1 MEFVQNDLCFE
12 VINESEKTVKVKGT
26 QALVDAEPRDIIV
39 PATVKNNDVEYTV
52 VAVGGTFSFQ
62 GNKKYW
68 KEDSRRS
75 EGGLWM
81 DNVGTHSVRGFAYT
95 KIKSITLPDT
105 LTSICDYAFE
115 MCKQLVAITIP
126 CTVKMVG
133 KNNDIWRY
141 RCGCSTIRIQAKS
154 IEEYCNCDINKL
166 LRESGYNIA
175 SHLIINGEEV
185 TNIVLPDTIT
195 NIPDDAFY
203 NCRNITS
210 ITISNSVTS
219 IGVEAFRD
227 CIGLTSITIPNSITS
242 IGERAFPGCTGLTS
256 ITIPNSGTSIGNS
269 AFRGCSKLIS
279 ITIPNSIT
287 SIGES
292 AFYECKSLRFIT
304 IPKSVT
310 SIGCRAFNDCY
321 NLMSITVLPEDIMI
335 GNEVF
340 KYTQWWN
347 NQPDGF
353 VYLGKILLG
362 YKGSRLDVQS
372 AVDVKEGT
380 TSIAANAFYGC
391 TNMPAVNLPK
401 SLKCI
406 GGNAFSYCKM
416 LTSISIP
423 SSIIRIGNYI
433 FSTND
438 KLTSLILTADSIEE
452 YCKSGINEQLEKS
465 YTGSRILK
473 IKDEEVTEVVISD
486 TVTSILPYAFTRI
499 PGITSVKIPDSVT
512 SIGERAF
519 YQSTKLETLTLPSG
533 IVTISKEAFCAC
545 SGLTSITIPNSV
557 TTIEDSAFK
566 NCKALTSITIP
577 DSVTTIGAYAL
588 KDCDTLTSITIPYS
602 VTTIGK
608 GALGGCDKLDT
619 IIIENTPE
627 NITFDF
633 ANNSDDNWISK
644 VQFVGQPENV
654 EQLKAAAAA
663 RVASAAQKAALKE
676 AAAPAETPTAEP
688 VPAPATPVA
697 AQPAET
703 PKPAAPTINLETLI
717 AAALV
722 DGIVTDKERSILC
735 KKVKETGGDVD
746 EFELLLDARIYEA
759 QQKNNTIVEVTQT
772 APKEEPKTETPKEI
786 VNQSAIPTIEQ
797 KKQDELTISNI
808 ATPKQPKSVSPT
820 TTQTRN
826 RDKANYVFNGKV
838 YTKKVQLVQDL
849 VLHHLSLHPDLTHEQ
864 LKKDFQVQKNM
875 DVMFMSYEMYLS
887 TLAEKGIV
895 YFFESKTEE
904 DTIALQDAKI
914 LISSN
919 WPTMVG
925 GKPSVFAKLLD
936 KAKELGY
943 EITVQD

>member
-175 SHLIINGEEV
+175 RHLIINGEEV

-195 NIPDDAFY
+195 DIPDFVFY

-210 ITISNSVTS
+210 ITIPNSVTS
-219 IGVEAFRD
+219 IGSNAFYS
-227 CIGLTSITIPNSITS
+227 CSELTSITIPDSVTS
-242 IGERAFPGCTGLTS
+242 IGYH
-256 ITIPNSGTSIGNS
+256 
-269 AFRGCSKLIS
+269 
-279 ITIPNSIT
+279 
-287 SIGES
+287 

-310 SIGCRAFNDCY
+310 SIGGEAFYSCS
-321 NLMSITVLPEDIMI
+321 NLMSITVLPEDVMI

-340 KYTQWWN
+340 YGTQWWK
-347 NQPDGF
+347 NQPAGF

-362 YKGSRLDVQS
+362 YKGYCSDVQS

-486 TVTSILPYAFTRI
+486 TVTSILPYAFARI

-808 ATPKQPKSVSPT
+808 ATPEQPKSVSPT

>member
-52 VAVGGTFSFQ
+52 VAVGGIFSFQ

-75 EGGLWM
+75 GGGLWM

-133 KNNDIWRY
+133 KNYDNWSHY
-141 RCGCSTIRIQAKS
+141 CCGCYTIRIQAKS

-166 LRESGYNIA
+166 LRTSGYNMV

-210 ITISNSVTS
+210 ITIPNSVTS
-219 IGVEAFRD
+219 IGSDAFSS
-227 CIGLTSITIPNSITS
+227 CSSLTSITIPNSITS
-242 IGERAFPGCTGLTS
+242 IGSRAFSGCTGLT
-256 ITIPNSGTSIGNS
+256 
-269 AFRGCSKLIS
+269 S

-304 IPKSVT
+304 IPKGVT
-310 SIGCRAFNDCY
+310 SIGYRAFYSCS

-335 GNEVF
+335 GSEAF
-340 KYTQWWN
+340 EYTQWRR
-347 NQPDGF
+347 NQPDGL

-362 YKGSRLDVQS
+362 YKGRPSEVQS

-380 TSIAANAFYGC
+380 TSIAANAFYNC
-391 TNMPAVNLPK
+391 SNMPAVNLPK

-406 GGNAFSYCKM
+406 GKSAFKGCKM

-423 SSIIRIGNYI
+423 SGITRIGVYI
-433 FSTND
+433 FSSDYLKT
-438 KLTSLILTADSIEE
+438 LIFTADSIEE
-452 YCKSGINEQLEKS
+452 YCKSCINEQLEKS

-473 IKDEEVTEVVISD
+473 IKDEEVTELVIPD
-486 TVTSILPYAFTRI
+486 TVTSILPYAFARI
-499 PGITSVKIPDSVT
+499 PSITSVKIPNSVT

-533 IVTISKEAFCAC
+533 VVTISKEAFYDC

-566 NCKALTSITIP
+566 NCKALTSISIP
-577 DSVTTIGAYAL
+577 DSVTTMGAYAL

-619 IIIENTPE
+619 IIIENTPD

-633 ANNSDDNWISK
+633 ANNSDDQWISK

-654 EQLKAAAAA
+654 EQLKADMEGMINE
-663 RVASAAQKAALKE
+663 S
-676 AAAPAETPTAEP
+676 PATSPTANRVTHGAWTLEL
-688 VPAPATPVA
+688 
-697 AQPAET
+697 AE
-703 PKPAAPTINLETLI
+703 N
-717 AAALV
+717 
-722 DGIVTDKERSILC
+722 
-735 KKVKETGGDVD
+735 
-746 EFELLLDARIYEA
+746 
-759 QQKNNTIVEVTQT
+759 
-772 APKEEPKTETPKEI
+772 
-786 VNQSAIPTIEQ
+786 
-797 KKQDELTISNI
+797 
-808 ATPKQPKSVSPT
+808 KSVKIYKNGELCEKTSPALRELAAEVGFT
-820 TTQTRN
+820 YDLGWNTRQFGS
-826 RDKANYVFNGKV
+826 KLFA
-838 YTKKVQLVQDL
+838 
-849 VLHHLSLHPDLTHEQ
+849 HL
-864 LKKDFQVQKNM
+864 KN
-875 DVMFMSYEMYLS
+875 
-887 TLAEKGIV
+887 
-895 YFFESKTEE
+895 
-904 DTIALQDAKI
+904 
-914 LISSN
+914 
-919 WPTMVG
+919 
-925 GKPSVFAKLLD
+925 
-936 KAKELGY
+936 
-943 EITVQD
+943 